1 MESQMAHIQ
10 DTTPDG
16 SFPIPVLT
24 ESRWNGNEASKD
36 HVLGKQY
43 QKVVQPDI
51 VSPKVPPP
59 RVNSDPK
66 EVALAKSYRHYRM
79 AILKPKKRQDLAFS
93 NVRTVKWSSL
103 FVWTVTEITSRVP
116 KASLT
121 IVVLLIVGTSRVT
134 KKPLRPA
141 GSPSRSM
148 KEGVLL
154 VKRKA
159 PHLPMGSYIQ

>member
-24 ESRWNGNEASKD
+24 ESRWSGNEALKD

-43 QKVVQPDI
+43 QKVVQPGI
-51 VSPKVPPP
+51 VSPTVPPP
-59 RVNSDPK
+59 RVNPDPK
-66 EVALAKSYRHYRM
+66 EEALVKSYRLYRM
-79 AILKPKKRQDLAFS
+79 ATLKPKKRQDLAFS
-93 NVRTVKWSSL
+93 NVRMVKWSSL
-103 FVWTVTEITSRVP
+103 FVLTVIEITSRVP

-159 PHLPMGSYIQ
+159 RHLPMGLYIH

>member
-10 DTTPDG
+10 DTTPGG
-16 SFPIPVLT
+16 SFPILVLT

-43 QKVVQPDI
+43 QKVVQPGI
-51 VSPKVPPP
+51 VSPKVSPLQ
-59 RVNSDPK
+59 VNPDLK
-66 EVALAKSYRHYRM
+66 EEALVKSFRHYRM

-93 NVRTVKWSSL
+93 NVRMVKWSSL
-103 FVWTVTEITSRVP
+103 FVLTVTEITSRVL

-121 IVVLLIVGTSRVT
+121 IAVLLIVGTSRVT
-134 KKPLRPA
+134 KKPLRLA

-154 VKRKA
+154 AKRKA
-159 PHLPMGSYIQ
+159 RHPLMGLYIQ